1 MTIGIR
7 VRLFA
12 LYRDLAGRSQLELE
26 LPAGS
31 TVGQAVARLRD
42 RDGLHTLP
50 PDPVV
55 AVNQAY
61 AAAAEV
67 LEDGDELALIPPV
80 AGG

>member
-12 LYRDLAGRSQLELE
+12 LYRDLAGRSQLDLE

-31 TVGQAVARLRD
+31 TVGQAIARLRD
-42 RDGLHTLP
+42 RVEFHALP
-50 PDPVV
+50 SDPVV

-61 AAAAEV
+61 AAAEEV
-67 LEDGDELALIPPV
+67 LEDGDELAVIPPV